1 MKRTF
6 VVVVLLSSV
15 AGCAHKP
22 ASPLPTYHGLD
33 DQAALKVLADRATA
47 VKTLSSQCR
56 LMLTRPDGQSVQ
68 LDGAIAMA
76 PPDRLRLRA
85 WKFGQAVF
93 DLTLTRPDG
102 QSVQLDGAIA
112 MAPPDR
118 LRLRA
123 WKFNQAV
130 FDLTLTPDGLWV
142 VAPDDPSRREKV
154 LPASLGA
161 AQFGREWAMLNGGFF
176 LQGDLVTQDSGKWMN
191 VRRRLDDGR
200 TIVCGVDRATLT
212 PRHYEMLD
220 PQGHTRFRFLLDDYR
235 MIDAV
240 PTATWLIARS
250 AQGNIEIRLKDVELN
265 QELAPTA
272 FTPPRRA
279 EKRE

>member
-1 MKRTF
+1 M
-6 VVVVLLSSV
+6 VVLSCV

-22 ASPLPTYHGLD
+22 PSPLPTYHGLD

-56 LMLTRPDGQSVQ
+56 
-68 LDGAIAMA
+68 
-76 PPDRLRLRA
+76 
-85 WKFGQAVF
+85 
-93 DLTLTRPDG
+93 LTLTRPDG

-154 LPASLGA
+154 LPASLNA

-176 LQGDLVTQDSGKWMN
+176 LQIDLVTQDSGKWLN
-191 VRRRLDDGR
+191 VRRRLEDGR
-200 TIVCGVDRATLT
+200 TIVCGVDRSTLT

-220 PQGHTRFRFLLDDYR
+220 PQGHSRFRFLLDDYR
-235 MIDAV
+235 MIEGV
-240 PTATWLIARS
+240 PMATWLIARS
-250 AQGNIEIRLKDVELN
+250 AEGNIEIRLKDVELN
-265 QELAPTA
+265 QDLAPTA